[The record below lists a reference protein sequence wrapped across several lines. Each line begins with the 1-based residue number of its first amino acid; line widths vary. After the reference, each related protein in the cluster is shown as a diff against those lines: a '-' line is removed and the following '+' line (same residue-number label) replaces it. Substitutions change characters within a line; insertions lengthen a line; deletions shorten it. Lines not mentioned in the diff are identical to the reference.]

1 VFSSI
6 IFFDLDNT
14 LIEGPFGT
22 AVFPIVLN
30 EIARKT
36 NCDPKEIR
44 RQIVKENLDR
54 QNDPH
59 CSAVKAMDWDD
70 IFAVIANRFGVTI
83 EANAEEIVK
92 AQAKDHSR
100 LLNGAREILI
110 ALQHPSR
117 ALIVATKGL
126 IKYQRPVLEALELTP
141 YFAEILTPDSHNALK
156 KDRAFYGEWLDDS
169 LDQLLMP
176 TRIMVGDQYVD
187 DVVPP
192 NQFGMMTV
200 WKNEKIS
207 EPLLKMDSFE
217 RPRHFKFAD
226 DQPVK
231 PTAIIKSLHELPN
244 VIAQIEIQS
253 DCSASLRVTHRG
265 QTDAVSKTASVLA
278 TKQSPSAIE
287 IAS

>member
-1 VFSSI
+1 MTHHQLPITNYQSI

-30 EIARKT
+30 ELARKT
-36 NCDPKEIR
+36 NCDQKEIR

-54 QNDPH
+54 QNDPR

-70 IFAVIANRFGVTI
+70 IFAAIANRFGVTL

-100 LLNGAREILI
+100 MLDDARETLL

-117 ALIVATKGL
+117 ALVVATKGL
-126 IKYQRPVLEALELTP
+126 IKYQRPVLDALGIAHLFT
-141 YFAEILTPDSHNALK
+141 EILTPDSHNALK
-156 KDRAFYGEWLDDS
+156 KDRAFYGTWLHQTS
-169 LDQLLMP
+169 EAPTNGETSEVLMP
-176 TRIMVGDQYVD
+176 TRIIVGDHYVD

-192 NQFGMMTV
+192 IQFGMMTI
-200 WKNEKIS
+200 WKNEKI
-207 EPLLKMDSFE
+207 EDGLLEIDPLE
-217 RPRHFKFAD
+217 RPQHFEYAD

-231 PTAIIKSLHELPN
+231 PTAIIKSLYELPN
-244 VIAQIEIQS
+244 VITQL
-253 DCSASLRVTHRG
+253 SAPHLTG
-265 QTDAVSKTASVLA
+265 LA
-278 TKQSPSAIE
+278 E
-287 IAS
+287 LNVY